1 MRQLSKTNDV
11 NEMKTEDLKMLS
23 VQCE

>member
-23 VQCE
+23 VQWE